1 MTWGDDAGEDDDE
14 GVGDGGL
21 LLGLDDE
28 DDDGAGQSGLTN
40 SSCMAALSFFISNQ
54 DLFYSTCVVKCT
66 QNF

>member
-1 MTWGDDAGEDDDE
+1 MLGDDEGDDECDDEGNNGGDLLGEDDD
-14 GVGDGGL
+14 DGGL
-21 LLGLDDE
+21 
-28 DDDGAGQSGLTN
+28 SGLTN